1 MKSRRLY
8 MALIDK
14 VNPPRQPR
22 PDDLTLKEYEFL
34 FEIIKSSNFQGQDLE
49 LIYNLTIKLQ
59 EQYLYLKN
67 R

>member
-1 MKSRRLY
+1 